1 MKEDELEKQAPFNVS
16 PHGPSREHRAE
27 TAAPANAMCNAN
39 NQSLLYRHASLKI
52 SKSRDGKQKR
62 WNSLRPR
69 WEGQT
74 ERANWQSS
82 GGESEIFG
90 FFSAMKRRGADRT
103 CMGKKDK
110 NRRNP
115 PLDTEKCCETRF
127 DAAATAPSRWNEK
140 KALFWRWKASHP
152 RSVSK
157 RVYLHMTPEK
167 GKEKVKGIW
176 RKRSQQKIN
185 AIYDIHAIP
194 TQMLTIRW
202 RA

>member
-1 MKEDELEKQAPFNVS
+1 MKLP
-16 PHGPSREHRAE
+16 PSSMRRAD
-27 TAAPANAMCNAN
+27 
-39 NQSLLYRHASLKI
+39 RK
-52 SKSRDGKQKR
+52 SKLTKLWRRKRD
-62 WNSLRPR
+62 LRV
-69 WEGQT
+69 
-74 ERANWQSS
+74 
-82 GGESEIFG
+82 F
-90 FFSAMKRRGADRT
+90 FFSTMKRRGADRT